1 MNAKLI
7 TIIGAGIGGLTAA
20 LALQRRGFKVQ
31 VFERSKEIREIG
43 AGITV
48 SPNARRALRDLEID
62 RALEACSSSAQ
73 EMYICDYATGQVKH
87 RNYDSSIVEKYGFH
101 VLQVHRA
108 DLHDLLRQAVKAND
122 ENALHANHEFVSLE
136 QDEHGVSAAFAN
148 GASARGD
155 VLIGADGYASAVR
168 SCLFPSAPPKFTG
181 QVSFRALIP
190 RELVPTSILERGLA
204 YYPSPKRTLMHYPM
218 RGGKIFNL
226 LGNAQSANWEE
237 EGWSIPAT
245 AEEFAQAYVDHAPE
259 VLALI
264 RAVPAGGL
272 FKWGLRDREP
282 LQTWTAG
289 RVTVLGDAAH
299 PMTPFLGQGAC
310 IAVEDGLVL
319 GRAFAAAE
327 TVEDAL
333 QRYEAARKTRGT
345 NVQMWSRE
353 QGQALQE
360 GHKGRTAIDRGLY
373 DYDPVS
379 VPV

>member
-136 QDEHGVSAAFAN
+136 QDEHG
-148 GASARGD
+148 G
-155 VLIGADGYASAVR
+155 
-168 SCLFPSAPPKFTG
+168 
-181 QVSFRALIP
+181 
-190 RELVPTSILERGLA
+190 
-204 YYPSPKRTLMHYPM
+204 
-218 RGGKIFNL
+218 
-226 LGNAQSANWEE
+226 
-237 EGWSIPAT
+237 
-245 AEEFAQAYVDHAPE
+245 
-259 VLALI
+259 
-264 RAVPAGGL
+264 
-272 FKWGLRDREP
+272 
-282 LQTWTAG
+282 
-289 RVTVLGDAAH
+289 
-299 PMTPFLGQGAC
+299 
-310 IAVEDGLVL
+310 
-319 GRAFAAAE
+319 
-327 TVEDAL
+327 
-333 QRYEAARKTRGT
+333 
-345 NVQMWSRE
+345 
-353 QGQALQE
+353 
-360 GHKGRTAIDRGLY
+360 
-373 DYDPVS
+373 
-379 VPV
+379 